1 MTDVTIEVKLDELN
15 IIVGVL
21 RKLPYEQ
28 VAGLLM
34 KIDAQVQPQ
43 LKKEPE

>member
-1 MTDVTIEVKLDELN
+1 MNVVNIEVNLDELN

-28 VAGLLM
+28 VATLLV
-34 KIDAQVQPQ
+34 KIDSQVQPQ

>member
-1 MTDVTIEVKLDELN
+1 MNVVNIEVNLDELN

-28 VAGLLM
+28 VASLLV
-34 KIDAQVQPQ
+34 KIDSQVQPQ

>member
-1 MTDVTIEVKLDELN
+1 MTDVKIEVNLDELN

-28 VAGLLM
+28 VASLLV
-34 KIDAQVQPQ
+34 KIDSQVQPQ
-43 LKKEPE
+43 LKKEPD

>member
-1 MTDVTIEVKLDELN
+1 MNEVKIEVNLDELN

-28 VAGLLM
+28 VASLLV
-34 KIDAQVQPQ
+34 KIDSQVQPQ